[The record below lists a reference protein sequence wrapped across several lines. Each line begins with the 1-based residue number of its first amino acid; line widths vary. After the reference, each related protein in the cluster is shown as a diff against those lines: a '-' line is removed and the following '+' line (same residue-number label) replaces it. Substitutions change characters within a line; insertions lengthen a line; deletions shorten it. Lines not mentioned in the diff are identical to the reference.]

1 MRSYYDPEDD
11 SFCDKTDR
19 YERLMDLADQL
30 RDEAK
35 DREIEDAEPEQF
47 RGIE

>member
-1 MRSYYDPEDD
+1 MRTYYDPEDD
-11 SFCDKTDR
+11 SFCDKTDHH
-19 YERLMDLADQL
+19 ERLMDLADHL